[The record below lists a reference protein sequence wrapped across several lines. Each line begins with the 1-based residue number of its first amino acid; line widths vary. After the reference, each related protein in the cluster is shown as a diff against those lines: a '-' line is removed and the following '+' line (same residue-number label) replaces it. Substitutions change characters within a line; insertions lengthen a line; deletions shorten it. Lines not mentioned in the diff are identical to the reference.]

1 MSGGVDVSP
10 SKPTGWTPG
19 TPTVEQLKIKEE
31 ERCISFVPP
40 VTGSLPAA
48 SPWEQ
53 ISKCSAAPTERS
65 LLLTPFKAAAALPF
79 SEINA

>member
-1 MSGGVDVSP
+1 MSP
-10 SKPTGWTPG
+10 SKPTGRTPG
-19 TPTVEQLKIKEE
+19 TPTVEQFNIKEE
-31 ERCISFVPP
+31 ERCIFSVPP

-53 ISKCSAAPTERS
+53 ISKCSAAPTEGS
-65 LLLTPFKAAAALPF
+65 LLLTPFKAATTLPF